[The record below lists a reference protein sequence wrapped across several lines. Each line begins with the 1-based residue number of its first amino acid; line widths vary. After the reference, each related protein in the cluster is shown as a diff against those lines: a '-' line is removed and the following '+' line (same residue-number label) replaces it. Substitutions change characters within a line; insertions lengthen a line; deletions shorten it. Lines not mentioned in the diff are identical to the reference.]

1 MSTNLSSEFLAEIM
15 AKLVSKHKTLQ
26 IEYQEFILKKDI
38 CNLWE
43 KQRIP

>member
-1 MSTNLSSEFLAEIM
+1 MSTNLSSEFLSEIM
-15 AKLVSKHKTLQ
+15 AKLASKHKTLQ